1 MMGDASRQPVSQNG
15 MGGGVTKRDR
25 ICTTWGS
32 ARVRGKYPRGH
43 GWWAEPQGWK
53 VALMGTFL
61 PQLPQAE
68 RANAQHGGQRQMIGP
83 LWRRPAAK
91 RLKCCQPTCCSL
103 RQHASRPR
111 QPPRHAGCRRFP
123 FPSAPRT
130 PRTPPMTAQLSRLR
144 KELVE
149 FQQFPAFAGGPGDD
163 LRHWKVAFQ
172 GPAQTPF
179 EGGTFHL
186 AVAFPLEYP
195 FKPPQVRF
203 TSRVFHPNVSSAGD
217 ICLDVLKAE
226 WSPVLSICRVLI
238 SIQSLLDDPNAMSPL
253 NGDAARL
260 FRENRA
266 QYERQVRK
274 YVRAYASE

>member
-1 MMGDASRQPVSQNG
+1 MHDVGLCQGAWKISARPWLVGGASGLEGRVNG
-15 MGGGVTKRDR
+15 HISAAITAGRTRKR
-25 ICTTWGS
+25 TTW
-32 ARVRGKYPRGH
+32 
-43 GWWAEPQGWK
+43 W
-53 VALMGTFL
+53 VALNDWSPLATACCKKIKMLLAYLLL
-61 PQLPQAE
+61 PSPARISPTPTPTARRVPQIPLPV
-68 RANAQHGGQRQMIGP
+68 RSTNP
-83 LWRRPAAK
+83 TNPTNDRPA
-91 RLKCCQPTCCSL
+91 L
-103 RQHASRPR
+103 
-111 QPPRHAGCRRFP
+111 PPP
-123 FPSAPRT
+123 
-130 PRTPPMTAQLSRLR
+130 Q
-144 KELVE
+144 KLVE

-203 TSRVFHPNVSSAGD
+203 TSRVFHPNVSSAVD